1 MRLTQP
7 HNTFPHLVKRLI
19 IRCKL
24 RAVNAHR
31 LLEYM
36 CVHLRPTVFFKRP
49 FFLRCGK
56 VISPKTRSCENFNT
70 FAIHV
75 FKILGIWLRVTE
87 NVRRFTEVHGVS
99 QVLHFI
105 ESCAS
110 LHLLRQSSFMISNW
124 NINYMELS
132 PPQRLLLVRYPI
144 QHQNF
149 KQKFRNNLRLGG
161 DKKREIRGL
170 SPSLFVAPTSPMS
183 FLFPSPW
190 PSSETKGTYHFL
202 MGKPQIPFRLESY
215 RKYELLL
222 ETIQAF
228 CSVQSLQ
235 LIWLQFVA
243 SLSSTRSR

>member
-7 HNTFPHLVKRLI
+7 HNTFPHLAKRLI

-75 FKILGIWLRVTE
+75 FKILVIWPRVTK

-99 QVLHFI
+99 QVLHFL

-124 NINYMELS
+124 NINYIELS
-132 PPQRLLLVRYPI
+132 PLQRLLLVQYPI

-149 KQKFRNNLRLGG
+149 KQNFRNNLRLGG
-161 DKKREIRGL
+161 EKKREIRGL
-170 SPSLFVAPTSPMS
+170 SPSLFV
-183 FLFPSPW
+183 
-190 PSSETKGTYHFL
+190 
-202 MGKPQIPFRLESY
+202 PQRPLCPFFSRLHSLLAKQ
-215 RKYELLL
+215 RELTISWWANHKFHSVWKAIENMLL
-222 ETIQAF
+222 ETIQLF

-243 SLSSTRSR
+243 SLSSSRSS